1 MSIIFTTFA
10 VAKDLRTGSTQTEIG
25 CKGTTKN
32 PNMQIKTLKNRQTY
46 FVLLLALLISGAT
59 QAKVSNYIGA
69 TAQVADWTLMPAKSQ
84 YGSSF
89 GPVGGVGFVYEMQA
103 GKKYSPTRFLFD
115 LGVGAWGGMTAFSQ
129 GSNKVVSLDGQ
140 RDLQGD
146 PFSYVYEIKNRND
159 YYTNIA
165 VQVPVLLGF
174 QHKAFY
180 MLVGMKFDASVF
192 TRAHSKATLTTYG
205 NYPDFGIIG
214 LSPELPQYHLF
225 ANEKKH
231 NNAPASLKLNVALS
245 LELGGRIG
253 VLTSDL
259 VYDVPKRNVE
269 YRFAGFIDYGLTDV
283 HTSRTLDAIV
293 TPTTYNTNPE
303 SPDYV
308 YNTRTMI
315 DGVELNDLMSTKN
328 FASKVNNLMIGVKFT
343 ILFQL
348 PETGRCLLCYDAY
361 KSLVRPRGGRSG
373 MKYEE

>member
-1 MSIIFTTFA
+1 MCISIIFTTFA

-46 FVLLLALLISGAT
+46 FVLLLALLISGVT

-69 TAQVADWTLMPAKSQ
+69 TAQVADWTLKPAQSQ

-115 LGVGAWGGMTAFSQ
+115 LSVGAWGGMTAFSQ
-129 GSNKVVSLDGQ
+129 GSSKVVSLDGQ

-146 PFSYVYEIKNRND
+146 PFSYVYEIKSRKD

-165 VQVPVLLGF
+165 VQVPVLLGV

-192 TRAHSKATLTTYG
+192 TRAHSKAALTTYG

-214 LSPELPQYHLF
+214 LPPELP
-225 ANEKKH
+225 
-231 NNAPASLKLNVALS
+231 
-245 LELGGRIG
+245 
-253 VLTSDL
+253 D
-259 VYDVPKRNVE
+259 
-269 YRFAGFIDYGLTDV
+269 GF
-283 HTSRTLDAIV
+283 
-293 TPTTYNTNPE
+293 
-303 SPDYV
+303 
-308 YNTRTMI
+308 
-315 DGVELNDLMSTKN
+315 
-328 FASKVNNLMIGVKFT
+328 FT
-343 ILFQL
+343 
-348 PETGRCLLCYDAY
+348 
-361 KSLVRPRGGRSG
+361 
-373 MKYEE
+373 